1 MSYVGCSSLFWQG
14 IILACTLAVIF
25 QLANIW
31 EDFVNPKLTN
41 TTVEKKKLESY
52 DFPLLFKICPMLGFN
67 ITALKEYGYE
77 NGGAY
82 LEGESMFNHSMVGW
96 GGHKNGTF
104 EAQDSVEEVVSKV
117 KNYDVKDI
125 VDHINIIMGS
135 LLFKNRCFTHRP
147 KQGEGVRLRT
157 MKFSYLLGAF
167 LIDQLTKEGK
177 DLLQSES
184 VKPVTAGFCETKEDG
199 G

>member
-1 MSYVGCSSLFWQG
+1 MFWQG

-67 ITALKEYGYE
+67 ITALKKYGYK
-77 NGGAY
+77 NAGAY

-96 GGHKNGTF
+96 AGHKNGKF
-104 EAQDSVEEVVSKV
+104 EAQDSVEEVFSKV
-117 KNYDVKDI
+117 KNYEVKDI
-125 VDHINIIMGS
+125 VDHINIITGS
-135 LLFKNRCFTHRP
+135 LLFKNRCFKIVQNR
-147 KQGEGVRLRT
+147 GEG
-157 MKFSYLLGAF
+157 S
-167 LIDQLTKEGK
+167 D
-177 DLLQSES
+177 SEI
-184 VKPVTAGFCETKEDG
+184 
-199 G
+199 

>member
-1 MSYVGCSSLFWQG
+1 MLWKG
-14 IILACTLAVIF
+14 INLACTLAVIF

-82 LEGESMFNHSMVGW
+82 LQGESTFNHSMVGW

-104 EAQDSVEEVVSKV
+104 EAQDSVEEVFARV

-125 VDHINIIMGS
+125 VDHINIIEGS

-147 KQGEGVRLRT
+147 KQGGGVRLRN
-157 MKFSYLLGAF
+157 MKLSYLLGTF

-177 DLLQSES
+177 DFFQSAN
-184 VKPVTAGFCETKEDG
+184 VKPVTA
-199 G
+199 

>member
-1 MSYVGCSSLFWQG
+1 M
-14 IILACTLAVIF
+14 
-25 QLANIW
+25 ANIW

-67 ITALKEYGYE
+67 ITALKEYGYK
-77 NGGAY
+77 NAGAY
-82 LEGESMFNHSMVGW
+82 LEGESMFNHSLVGW

-104 EAQDSVEEVVSKV
+104 EAQDSVEEVFAKV
-117 KNYDVKDI
+117 KNYGVNDI
-125 VDHINIIMGS
+125 VDHINIIEGS

-147 KQGEGVRLRT
+147 KQGGGVRLRN
-157 MKFSYLLGAF
+157 MKLSYLLGTF

-177 DLLQSES
+177 DFLQSAN
-184 VKPVTAGFCETKEDG
+184 VKPVTT
-199 G
+199 